1 MLFTVLQSS
10 QGRQNMDKNMPK
22 FAIANNFAI
31 GSLPHYLSNLLT
43 DVTSPLLSPIRLFV
57 FVMLYYGGAHK
68 SITGSYSFFNQDVE
82 KNVGTLGNQIKC
94 FQDN

>member
-1 MLFTVLQSS
+1 
-10 QGRQNMDKNMPK
+10 MDKNPPK
-22 FAIANNFAI
+22 FATANNFAI